1 MNNEQDAKE
10 EQSLLEV
17 RKWKEEC
24 RQETEHL
31 TPEEYIQ
38 WIRATSEEL
47 LSNYHLKLQGVHR

>member
-1 MNNEQDAKE
+1 MNNGQDAKE

-24 RQETEHL
+24 RQETDHL

-47 LSNYHLKLQGVHR
+47 LAKHHLKLEGVHR